1 MWLFDIPKNYPEML
15 KKIAW
20 TMFFVVA
27 IFLFIFSNISEAFS
41 TFMSEISF
49 GLRYENYGLKMYIS
63 YIYIP
68 LIFALL
74 ENIFKLHDLISDV
87 FRIRFRFDKHII
99 IKEFLVKCNKINKI
113 DSVNMENRDEIM
125 SNIFYKYAGYGDP
138 CIDVHLIYMA
148 LGSWSWYWVIL
159 DTLAVTLVLGIIFL
173 ITNFSWISLM
183 TIFCIVIALNII
195 MYLIKNFSCK
205 KYAILEVNSIL
216 NDKKRRHQ
224 INKYLSDMLN

>member
-49 GLRYENYGLKMYIS
+49 GLRYENYGLKLYIS

-87 FRIRFRFDKHII
+87 FRIRFRFDKYII

-113 DSVNMENRDEIM
+113 DSV
-125 SNIFYKYAGYGDP
+125 
-138 CIDVHLIYMA
+138 
-148 LGSWSWYWVIL
+148 GS
-159 DTLAVTLVLGIIFL
+159 
-173 ITNFSWISLM
+173 
-183 TIFCIVIALNII
+183 
-195 MYLIKNFSCK
+195 
-205 KYAILEVNSIL
+205 VN
-216 NDKKRRHQ
+216 
-224 INKYLSDMLN
+224 